1 MMTARLLSSL
11 ASGIVFMIATL
22 MFAAQPSP
30 AQAQV
35 AVMVNGEPITDLDIQ
50 QRSKLIT
57 LTTHKSPSRKD
68 VLQELIDDKLKIREA
83 KKYTIDLSAS
93 DVDSAYANM
102 GARMRLSPDQLSKVL
117 ESKGIR
123 PETLKARLKAETAWT
138 SLVRGRFQQS
148 LMVGEQDV
156 RSALTDN
163 SEKSADSFEYRM
175 RPIVLV
181 VARGSSAT
189 TESRRREAEALRN
202 RIQSC
207 DEALTIFRTLR
218 DAAIRDIVV
227 KTSADLPPALRQVL
241 DKTPIGHLTAPEV
254 TKQGIEMVALCD
266 RRPTTADAPA
276 KREARD
282 KLYVQR
288 FEAKSKDYLED
299 LRKGAMIEYR
309 R

>member
-1 MMTARLLSSL
+1 MMTARFLSSL
-11 ASGIVFMIATL
+11 TSGIPLMIAAL
-22 MFAAQPSP
+22 MFVAQPSP

-35 AVMVNGEPITDLDIQ
+35 VVMVNGEPITDLDIQ
-50 QRSKLIT
+50 QRSKLIA
-57 LTTHKSPSRKD
+57 LTMHKSPSRKE
-68 VLQELIDDKLKIREA
+68 VIQELIDDKIKIKEA
-83 KKYTIDLSAS
+83 KKFTIDLSAS
-93 DVDSAYANM
+93 DVDNAYAGM

-123 PETLKARLKAETAWT
+123 PETLKARLKAETAWNA
-138 SLVRGRFQQS
+138 LIRGRFQQS

-156 RSALTDN
+156 RSAIPESN
-163 SEKSADSFEYRM
+163 GQQADSFEYRM
-175 RPIVLV
+175 RPIMLV

-189 TESRRREAEALRN
+189 IESRRREAEALRN

-207 DEALTIFRTLR
+207 DEALSIFRTLR
-218 DAAIRDIVV
+218 DAAIRDLVV

-266 RRPTTADAPA
+266 RKPTTADAPA
-276 KREARD
+276 KKEARD
-282 KLYVQR
+282 KLYVQK

>member
-1 MMTARLLSSL
+1 MTRFLSSL
-11 ASGIVFMIATL
+11 TSGTALLIATL
-22 MFAAQPSP
+22 MLASQPSP
-30 AQAQV
+30 ARAQV
-35 AVMVNGEPITDLDIQ
+35 VVMVNGEPITDLDIQ
-50 QRSKLIT
+50 QRSRLIA

-68 VLQELIDDKLKIREA
+68 VIQELIDDKIKIKEA
-83 KKYTIDLSAS
+83 KKYTIDLSQS
-93 DVDSAYANM
+93 DVDNAYASM
-102 GARMRLSPDQLSKVL
+102 GARMRLSPEQLSKVL

-123 PETLKARLKAETAWT
+123 PETLKARLKAETSWT

-156 RSALTDN
+156 RSAVKLDEN
-163 SEKSADSFEYRM
+163 QKGDSFEDRM

-181 VARGSSAT
+181 VARGSSGGI
-189 TESRRREAEALRN
+189 ESRRREAEALRG

-207 DEALTIFRTLR
+207 DEAESIFRSLR
-218 DAAIRDIVV
+218 DAAIREMVV

-241 DKTPIGHLTAPEV
+241 DKTEIGHLTPPEV

-266 RRPTTADAPA
+266 RKPTTADAPA
-276 KREARD
+276 KKEARD

>member
-1 MMTARLLSSL
+1 MTRLFSSL
-11 ASGIVFMIATL
+11 TSGTSLLIATL
-22 MFAAQPSP
+22 MLASQPSP
-30 AQAQV
+30 ARAQV

-50 QRSKLIT
+50 QRSRLIA
-57 LTTHKSPSRKD
+57 LTTHKSPSRKE
-68 VLQELIDDKLKIREA
+68 VLQELIDDKLKIKEA
-83 KKYTIDLSAS
+83 KKYTIDLSQS
-93 DVDSAYANM
+93 DVDNAYANM

-138 SLVRGRFQQS
+138 SLVRGRYQQS

-156 RSALTDN
+156 RSAIKLD
-163 SEKSADSFEYRM
+163 EGQKADSFEYRM

-181 VARGSSAT
+181 VARGSSGNVET
-189 TESRRREAEALRN
+189 RRREAEALRS

-207 DEALTIFRTLR
+207 DEAVSIFRTLR

-241 DKTPIGHLTAPEV
+241 DKTEVGHLTAPEV

-266 RRPTTADAPA
+266 RKATTADAPA
-276 KREARD
+276 KKEARD

>member
-1 MMTARLLSSL
+1 MTRLLSSL
-11 ASGIVFMIATL
+11 TSGTSLLIATL
-22 MFAAQPSP
+22 MLASQPSP
-30 AQAQV
+30 ARAQV

-50 QRSKLIT
+50 QRSRLIA

-68 VLQELIDDKLKIREA
+68 VLQELIDDKLKIKEA
-83 KKYTIDLSAS
+83 KKYTIDLSQS
-93 DVDSAYANM
+93 DVDNAYASM

-123 PETLKARLKAETAWT
+123 PETLKARLKAETSWS

-156 RSALTDN
+156 RSAIKLDDG
-163 SEKSADSFEYRM
+163 KKIDSFEYRM

-181 VARGSSAT
+181 VARGSGSV
-189 TESRRREAEALRN
+189 ESRRREAEALRS

-207 DEALTIFRTLR
+207 DEAESIFRSLR

-227 KTSADLPPALRQVL
+227 KTSADLPQALRQIL
-241 DKTPIGHLTAPEV
+241 DKTEIGHLTPPEV

-266 RRPTTADAPA
+266 RKATTADAPE
-276 KREARD
+276 KKEARD

-299 LRKGAMIEYR
+299 LRKAAMIEYR

>member
-1 MMTARLLSSL
+1 MTRFISSL
-11 ASGIVFMIATL
+11 TCGTSLMIAAL
-22 MFAAQPSP
+22 MLATP
-30 AQAQV
+30 ARAQV

-50 QRSKLIT
+50 QRSKLIA
-57 LTTHKSPSRKD
+57 LTTHKSASRKE
-68 VLQELIDDKLKIREA
+68 VIQELIDDKLKIKEA
-83 KKYTIDLSAS
+83 KKYTIDLSPS
-93 DVDSAYANM
+93 DVDRAYASM
-102 GARMRLSPDQLSKVL
+102 GERMRLSPDQLDKVL
-117 ESKGIR
+117 ESRGIR
-123 PETLKARLKAETAWT
+123 PKTLKARLKAETAWS

-148 LMVGEQDV
+148 LMVGEQDI
-156 RSALTDN
+156 RSAIKLDDG
-163 SEKSADSFEYRM
+163 EKSDSFEYRL

-189 TESRRREAEALRN
+189 MESRRREAEALRN

-207 DEALTIFRTLR
+207 DEAVSIFRSLR

-266 RRPTTADAPA
+266 RKPTTADAPA
-276 KREARD
+276 RKEARD

-288 FEAKSKDYLED
+288 FEAKSKEYLED
-299 LRKGAMIEYR
+299 LRKAAMIEYR
-309 R
+309 

>member
-1 MMTARLLSSL
+1 MTRLLSSL
-11 ASGIVFMIATL
+11 TTDTSLLIAALT
-22 MFAAQPSP
+22 FVVQPTP
-30 AQAQV
+30 ARAQV
-35 AVMVNGEPITDLDIQ
+35 VVMVNGEPITDLDIQ
-50 QRSKLIT
+50 QRSRLIA

-68 VLQELIDDKLKIREA
+68 VIQELIDDKLKLKEA
-83 KKYTIDLSAS
+83 KKYTIDLSQS
-93 DVDSAYANM
+93 DVDNAYANM
-102 GARMRLSPDQLSKVL
+102 GARMHLSPSQLDKVL

-156 RSALTDN
+156 RSAIKLDEGQKT
-163 SEKSADSFEYRM
+163 DSFEYRM

-181 VARGSSAT
+181 VARGSSASI
-189 TESRRREAEALRN
+189 ESRRREAEALRN

-207 DEALTIFRTLR
+207 DEAESIFRSLR

-241 DKTPIGHLTAPEV
+241 DKTEVGHLTPPEV

-266 RRPTTADAPA
+266 RKPTTADAPA
-276 KREARD
+276 KKEARD